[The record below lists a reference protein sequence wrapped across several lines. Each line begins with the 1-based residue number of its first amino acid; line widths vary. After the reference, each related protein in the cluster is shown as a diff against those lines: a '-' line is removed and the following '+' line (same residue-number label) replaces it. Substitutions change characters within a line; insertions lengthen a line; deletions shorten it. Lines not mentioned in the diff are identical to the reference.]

1 MQETSFQLF
10 GKSQQIISI
19 YYFDTDLLDTMIL
32 LQYVEDSTQ
41 TYFSIFGYKF
51 DEISKKL
58 DSETMFVFLLKL

>member
-1 MQETSFQLF
+1 MKKECFQLF

-41 TYFSIFGYKF
+41 SYFSIFGYKF

-58 DSETMFVFLLKL
+58 DPETTFVFFLKH